1 MHYYS
6 HHIGDLIRDTAN
18 LDDHQLVTYM
28 RMIWAYYQ
36 SEQPLENN
44 LEDIAFA
51 MRSDEKT
58 VRLLLRHYFVLDG
71 NLWRHTRCDKEI
83 ANYHSKSE
91 KASKSAKTRW
101 TKTDL
106 VPMDN
111 EGNANALEKDAN
123 ASKSDANQEPRTK
136 NQEPIIKEKK
146 AQALVVLF
154 ELPDWIPSDAWAGF
168 VEMRKH
174 IKKPMTDRAIDLKIK
189 DLSRFQQK
197 GYDLAAILDKSTANN
212 WSDLYEPKPQ
222 DKAYETPYAKSMREK
237 YEQITPLI
245 AAKNPNAPRKINPN
259 DFINGK
265 GISDHERIES
275 PKLAIVG

>member
-18 LDDHQLVTYM
+18 LDDHQLATYM

-58 VRLLLRHYFVLDG
+58 VRLLLRHYFKLEGDV
-71 NLWRHTRCDKEI
+71 WRHSRCDKEI
-83 ANYHSKSE
+83 SNYHSKSE

-101 TKTDL
+101 TKPDL
-106 VPMDN
+106 VLTDS

-136 NQEPIIKEKK
+136 NQEPIKKEKK

-154 ELPDWIPSDAWAGF
+154 ELPDWIDKNLWDTWHRTSKRKNANAEQKQIAVNKLSKWRDAGLDHAKAL
-168 VEMRKH
+168 E
-174 IKKPMTDRAIDLKIK
+174 D
-189 DLSRFQQK
+189 
-197 GYDLAAILDKSTANN
+197 AAEGGWQGLHEPKQPITAKQPAEPAWRREQRERTANAV
-212 WSDLYEPKPQ
+212 PG
-222 DKAYETPYAKSMREK
+222 
-237 YEQITPLI
+237 I
-245 AAKNPNAPRKINPN
+245 AAKSIYDKQ
-259 DFINGK
+259 FIEMETF
-265 GISDHERIES
+265 DVTAAY
-275 PKLAIVG
+275 LD

>member
-18 LDDHQLVTYM
+18 LDDHQLATYM

-71 NLWRHTRCDKEI
+71 DLWRHTRCDKEI

-101 TKTDL
+101 NKTTL
-106 VPMDN
+106 IPLES
-111 EGNANALEKDAN
+111 EGNAYALEINAY

-136 NQEPIIKEKK
+136 NQEPKIKEKK

-154 ELPDWIPSDAWAGF
+154 ELPEWIDKNLWDAWHRTAKRKNANAEQRHIAVNKLTKWRDAGLDF
-168 VEMRKH
+168 AKALE
-174 IKKPMTDRAIDLKIK
+174 D
-189 DLSRFQQK
+189 
-197 GYDLAAILDKSTANN
+197 AAEGGWQGLH
-212 WSDLYEPKPQ
+212 EPKLLTAVKRSTEPEWRREQ
-222 DKAYETPYAKSMREK
+222 RERTEKAVPG
-237 YEQITPLI
+237 I
-245 AAKNPNAPRKINPN
+245 AARSAGEFQKTDLQTFDVEAKNVI
-259 DFINGK
+259 
-265 GISDHERIES
+265 
-275 PKLAIVG
+275 AIAVGR